1 MGEELEALVEELR
14 DIRKEPKKNI
24 KWVCPICSGAKLEK
38 GKIMQS
44 FSDEL
49 DVEVTT
55 SIGEL
60 IISIAKE
67 ELILEQIKFPIRY
80 CPWCGRKIR
89 QAYKKNK
96 KH

>member
-1 MGEELEALVEELR
+1 MEDNLEALVQDLR
-14 DIRKEPKKNI
+14 EIRKEPKKRI
-24 KWVCPICSGAKLEK
+24 KWVCPVCSGNKLEK
-38 GKIMQS
+38 GKITQS

-60 IISIAKE
+60 EIDISKE
-67 ELILEQIKFPIRY
+67 DIILEQIKFPIRY

-89 QAYKKNK
+89 QSYKKLKN
-96 KH
+96 

>member
-1 MGEELEALVEELR
+1 MEENLEALVEDLR
-14 DIRKEPKKNI
+14 EIRNEPKKKI
-24 KWVCPICSGAKLEK
+24 KWVCPICSGGKLEK
-38 GKIMQS
+38 GKVTQS

-60 IISIAKE
+60 EISISKE
-67 ELILEQIKFPIRY
+67 DFILEQIKFPIRY

-89 QAYKKNK
+89 QAYKKLKN
-96 KH
+96 

>member
-1 MGEELEALVEELR
+1 MEDNLEALVQDLR
-14 DIRKEPKKNI
+14 EIRKEPKKRI
-24 KWVCPICSGAKLEK
+24 KWVCPVCSGNKLEK
-38 GKIMQS
+38 GKITQS

-60 IISIAKE
+60 KIDISKE
-67 ELILEQIKFPIRY
+67 DIILEQIKFPIRY

-89 QAYKKNK
+89 QSYKKLKN
-96 KH
+96 